1 MLDLNF
7 LSNYLFENSN
17 SLFDFSRNNCLAIC
31 GFLVPANMIA
41 TLQTMIFI
49 GWDASRRES
58 PLVLGLVSSLDSSVV
73 PPKISTTPI
82 ITMSV
87 IYAIAMILH
96 VFTWFLAGVVMAPT
110 FILLSLGIVCLSI
123 NIWAIA
129 APMNMSSYLRRI
141 WNFGVPYFKLITFK
155 SATNPSVA
163 GK

>member
-7 LSNYLFENSN
+7 LFENSN
-17 SLFDFSRNNCLAIC
+17 SLFEFSRNNCLAIC

-41 TLQTMIFI
+41 TLQTMIFV
-49 GWDASRRES
+49 GRRRDADRGES
-58 PLVLGLVSSLDSSVV
+58 PLILGQVSGQVSNLAR
-73 PPKISTTPI
+73 PKIYITPI

-87 IYAIAMILH
+87 VYAIAIILH

-129 APMNMSSYLRRI
+129 APMIMSKFLRRV
-141 WNFGVPYFKLITFK
+141 WNFGVGCLALIMPK
-155 SATNPSVA
+155 SPPNANVA
-163 GK
+163 IK

>member
-7 LSNYLFENSN
+7 LSNFLFENSN
-17 SLFDFSRNNCLAIC
+17 HLFEFSRNNCIAIC

-41 TLQTMIFI
+41 TVQTMIFV
-49 GWDASRRES
+49 GLRS
-58 PLVLGLVSSLDSSVV
+58 PLVSNLDSGAVRSQ
-73 PPKISTTPI
+73 ISIMPI
-82 ITMSV
+82 IMMSIV
-87 IYAIAMILH
+87 YAIAMILH

-129 APMNMSSYLRRI
+129 APMNMSKYLRQI
-141 WNFGVPYFKLITFK
+141 WDFGICYYKLITLR
-155 SATNPSVA
+155 SAPNSSLA